1 MHLKMLISILKSIC
15 AVSERKSSLK
25 VLVICTRSWEADVLC
40 GKSNLCI
47 LLWTHT
53 CPILGT
59 CLGTWEILL
68 KGFSP
73 HLQALR
79 ARDEHLRKTSGI
91 LSITTHITKTSS

>member
-1 MHLKMLISILKSIC
+1 MLISISKSIR

-25 VLVICTRSWEADVLC
+25 VLVICTRGWEADVLC

-47 LLWTHT
+47 HLWTHPR
-53 CPILGT
+53 PILGT
-59 CLGTWEILL
+59 SLGTWEILL

-79 ARDEHLRKTSGI
+79 AR
-91 LSITTHITKTSS
+91 